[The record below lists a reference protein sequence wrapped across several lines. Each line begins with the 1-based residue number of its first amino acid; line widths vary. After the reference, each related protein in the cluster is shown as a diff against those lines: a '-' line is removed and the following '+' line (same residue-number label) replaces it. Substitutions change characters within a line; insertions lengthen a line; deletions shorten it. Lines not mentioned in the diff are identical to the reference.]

1 MVGRMAVITF
11 ERGSMEKNTNR
22 KYSQIALMEML
33 WIGFGGSD
41 VETPTPQVIYEPTP
55 PPTTTEVATSLEKS
69 EAEKQLEKEAQAD
82 TSIKESK
89 QQGRKATILTKG
101 IRGTPTT
108 KSGGLLSYESMTGL
122 DSNLKNKLGS

>member
-1 MVGRMAVITF
+1 MVGRMAIITF
-11 ERGSMEKNTNR
+11 ERGRMEKDTNR
-22 KYSQIALMEML
+22 KYYQIACME
-33 WIGFGGSD
+33 INGVGFGGSK
-41 VETPTPQVIYEPTP
+41 VATPAPIEYEPPP
-55 PPTTTEVATSLEKS
+55 PPTTTEVAASLEKS
-69 EAEKQLEKEAQAD
+69 AAEVQLEKEAQAD